1 MSGGASKKQTNIN
14 FTPMSDDTS
23 QEPRSDAETSDK
35 DRAKRSRYEMEN
47 NDETGTTLP
56 VPTLI
61 PPPMITP
68 TGSDN
73 SLFDRDSIATIV
85 GADKQ
90 PPNTSPRETNEFTNV
105 DEGNLRPRV
114 I

>member
-47 NDETGTTLP
+47 NDENN
-56 VPTLI
+56 V
-61 PPPMITP
+61 TP
-68 TGSDN
+68 DTA
-73 SLFDRDSIATIV
+73 LFFGLSV
-85 GADKQ
+85 V
-90 PPNTSPRETNEFTNV
+90 TNK
-105 DEGNLRPRV
+105 